1 MHETI
6 SYVNSNYEVAIPL
19 SVRRGLGL
27 SPGDK
32 VDFIKLHGAYHI
44 VRVGSLEEA
53 RGSMKGKIKDPRIVR
68 EPDRVL

>member
-1 MHETI
+1 MDDAI
-6 SYVNSNYEVAIPL
+6 SYVNSSYEVAIPL

-44 VRVGSLEEA
+44 VPVRPIEEA